1 MERIAFINGET
12 FYYWS
17 TLILT
22 IAAVAAMALYA
33 SLYVKKG
40 GNVLALTSSIM
51 LSAVMGIPMARF
63 VHWYCRAASYES
75 FQVAM
80 TDYGAGGY
88 ALMGVFIACM
98 LAAVIVR
105 ILRISDNL
113 PRMLDCMA
121 IGGGAGIAIGRLAS
135 LFNTSDRGMVIPEE
149 VGFPF
154 AAPVTNVVSGA
165 LENRLATFMLQSMLT
180 AGIVLVLLIYM
191 GWHGIRK
198 KKIPD
203 GDLFLLFLMV
213 YGACQVI
220 CDSTR
225 YDSLFFRSNGFVS
238 IVQILSTAALT
249 IPILI
254 FSIIMVK
261 RQGFRLW
268 QPLLWILILGMMGAA
283 GYMEYYVQRHGTEA
297 VFAYS
302 VMGSALVIIVALSLV
317 IYRLGLRKKRKKTA
331 SRS

>member
-12 FYYWS
+12 FFYWS

-22 IAAVAAMALYA
+22 IAAAAAMALYA

-40 GNVLALTSSIM
+40 GSGLALTSSIM
-51 LSAVMGIPMARF
+51 LSTVFGIPMARGI
-63 VHWYCRAASYES
+63 HWYCRAAAYES
-75 FQVAM
+75 FRVAM
-80 TDYGAGGY
+80 TDYSTGGY
-88 ALMGVFIACM
+88 ALMGVFIACL
-98 LAAVIVR
+98 LAAAIVR

-121 IGGGAGIAIGRLAS
+121 LGGGAGVAIGRLAS
-135 LFNTSDRGMVIPEE
+135 LFNTSDRGMVIPET

-154 AAPVTNVVSGA
+154 ASPVTNAVSGA
-165 LENRLATFMLQSMLT
+165 LENRLATFMIQSMLT
-180 AGIVLVLLIYM
+180 AAIVVVLLVYM
-191 GWHGIRK
+191 GWRGIRK

-203 GDLFLLFLMV
+203 GDICLLFLMT

-238 IVQILSTAALT
+238 IVQILSTVALT
-249 IPILI
+249 VPILI
-254 FSIIMVK
+254 FSVRMVK
-261 RQGFRLW
+261 AQGFKLW
-268 QPLLWILILGMMGAA
+268 QPALWLVILGLMGAA

-302 VMGSALVIIVALSLV
+302 VMGTALVIIVALSLV
-317 IYRLGLRKKRKKTA
+317 IYRMGLGKKRVGRYERA
-331 SRS
+331 